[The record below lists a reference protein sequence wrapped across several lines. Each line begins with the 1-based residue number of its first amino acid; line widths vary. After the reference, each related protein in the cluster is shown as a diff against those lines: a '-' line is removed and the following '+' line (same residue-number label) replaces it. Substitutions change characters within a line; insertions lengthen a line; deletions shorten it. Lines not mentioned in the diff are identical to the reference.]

1 MGGIFSNILSLTKSE
16 PYSKE
21 ENKKKTL
28 EQQKEEKEEDE
39 EEEEDYL
46 PLSDCEMSEE
56 ELKKESKINIT
67 LSHKQ
72 VSVVVGEA
80 IKDFKKTYSLKEGNL
95 DNKYFKLNQ
104 GDELLMFSDLIKSCK
119 KSERVCKQSRR

>member
-1 MGGIFSNILSLTKSE
+1 MGGVFSNILSLIQSE

-21 ENKKKTL
+21 ENKKKVL

-95 DNKYFKLNQ
+95 DNYYFKLNQ
-104 GDELLMFSDLIKSCK
+104 GDDLAFSDLIKSCK

>member
-1 MGGIFSNILSLTKSE
+1 MGGIFSNILSLIQSE

-72 VSVVVGEA
+72 VSAVVGEV
-80 IKDFKKTYSLKEGNL
+80 IKDFKKTYSLKEGSLN
-95 DNKYFKLNQ
+95 NQYFKLNQ
-104 GDELLMFSDLIKSCK
+104 GDELMFSDLIKSCK